1 MKKYFESLSLVEL
14 NSTFYNYPQ
23 GRTVEGW
30 REKAPE
36 KFEFTVKAHQ
46 DISHKAKL
54 KADET
59 CLQAFERIIQ
69 ICKTLH
75 SKILLIQTPG
85 SFRSDRLAEAERFFR
100 KVNRR
105 NLTLVWETRGSSWEI
120 EDVYKKLRQTAETL
134 DVTHVTDPLR
144 AMPAHTGRAAYF
156 RLHGLGERMYYYQH
170 SDSELKKLEQSI
182 RPFERESKEVYVLF
196 NNLTM
201 FDDALRFKQYMSVGT
216 FPRITCSYGLASV
229 REVAAKTRYPASTSL
244 LMKKLGWKLV
254 EAEEGK
260 QVRLASLLDGLPTR
274 TYNSA
279 EELVD
284 TIKSVKKMD

>member
-23 GRTVEGW
+23 ERTVEGW
-30 REKAPE
+30 REKAPA

-46 DISHKAKL
+46 HISHKAKL
-54 KADET
+54 KADEA
-59 CLQAFERIIQ
+59 CLQAFERMVQ

-75 SKILLIQTPG
+75 SKRLLIQTPS
-85 SFRSDRLAEAERFFR
+85 SFRPDKLAEAERFFR

-105 NLTLVWETRGSSWEI
+105 NLTFVWETRGSSWST
-120 EDVYKKLRQTAETL
+120 EDAYKKLRQTAERL
-134 DVTHVTDPLR
+134 NVTHVTDPLR
-144 AMPAHTGRAAYF
+144 AMPAYTGRAAYF

-170 SDSELKKLEQSI
+170 SDAELKKLKQLI
-182 RPFERESKEVYVLF
+182 TPFERESKEVYVLF

-201 FDDALRFKQYMSVGT
+201 FDDALRFKQYLSAGT
-216 FPRITCSYGLASV
+216 FPRITSSYGLASI

-254 EAEEGK
+254 EVEQGK
-260 QVRLASLLDGLPTR
+260 QVRLAFLLDGLPRR
-274 TYNSA
+274 TYKSA